1 MNRPLSPHDDITGST
16 PYVGMAREMAS
27 PKYKPIDPLQLHN
40 EYCKIST
47 LAICV
52 DDGEFLCH
60 TAISALG
67 IPSNFTAGSGIQSM
81 LLLLWSSIKAVHI
94 KPPFPPWGWLGT
106 PYCLLGLQ
114 FGNGPWDYYCL
125 HHIAWISFPPTQL
138 SADEPK
144 PATKCS
150 NCWHRECQCCQEEK
164 RSVAAI
170 AATATHL

>member
-1 MNRPLSPHDDITGST
+1 MNRPLSPLDDITGST

-40 EYCKIST
+40 EYRKIST

-81 LLLLWSSIKAVHI
+81 LLLLWSSIKAVHS
-94 KPPFPPWGWLGT
+94 KVTKSFTLEAPLLPFGV
-106 PYCLLGLQ
+106 
-114 FGNGPWDYYCL
+114 GPAAVICYRCSRL
-125 HHIAWISFPPTQL
+125 ALVKGPILNS
-138 SADEPK
+138 
-144 PATKCS
+144 PATP
-150 NCWHRECQCCQEEK
+150 
-164 RSVAAI
+164 
-170 AATATHL
+170 LPPP